1 MRTVDVTQ
9 ISDAVAELC
18 VDTNTCL
25 GEDHLQA
32 LRRAR
37 DDEESE
43 LGREV
48 LAQLLANAQLACR
61 DRVPFCADAGYAVVF
76 ADVGQ
81 DVHLTG
87 GTLRAA
93 IDAGVRRGYT
103 DGYLR
108 ASMAAGPLDR
118 TNTGDNTPAVV
129 YTELVEGE
137 EVDLTLLVKGAGC
150 DNVSDIR
157 MLTPADGRAGIVEMV
172 VDTIARAGP
181 NASPPVTVGV
191 GVGGPF
197 ERAAL
202 LAKRALTRTSG
213 TPNPDPQLATLERE
227 ILDRINATGIGP
239 AGYGGRVT
247 ALAVHVEAGA
257 THIAQLPVAVNVDCH
272 SHRVGR
278 VSL

>member
-1 MRTVDVTQ
+1 MRTVDVAQ
-9 ISDAVAELC
+9 ISDAVAALC
-18 VDTNTCL
+18 VDTNTCI

-32 LRRAR
+32 LRRAH

-48 LAQLLANAQLACR
+48 LAQLLENAEVACR
-61 DRVPFCADAGYAVVF
+61 DRVPFCADTGYAVVF

-81 DVHLTG
+81 DVHLAG

-93 IDAGVRRGYT
+93 IDAGVHRGYT

-108 ASMAAGPLDR
+108 ASMVVGPLER

-129 YTELVEGE
+129 YTELVEGDAI
-137 EVDLTLLVKGAGC
+137 DLTLLVKGAGC

-157 MLTPADGRAGIVEMV
+157 MLTPADGRAGIVDMV

-181 NASPPVTVGV
+181 SASPPVTVGV

-202 LAKRALTRTSG
+202 LAKRALTRASG
-213 TPNPDPQLATLERE
+213 TPNRDPHLAALEQE

-272 SHRVGR
+272 SHRVGS
-278 VSL
+278 VTL

>member
-48 LAQLLANAQLACR
+48 LAQLLDNAQLACR

-129 YTELVEGE
+129 YTELVDGE
-137 EVDLTLLVKGAGC
+137 AVDLTLLVKGAGC

>member
-137 EVDLTLLVKGAGC
+137 AVDLTLLVKGAGC

>member
-32 LRRAR
+32 LRGAR

-48 LAQLLANAQLACR
+48 LAQLLDNAQLACR

-129 YTELVEGE
+129 YTELVEGDA
-137 EVDLTLLVKGAGC
+137 VDLTLLVKGAGC